1 MPSGQ
6 PWTDRPCIP
15 RALSPSLL
23 IRDVGT
29 LAAPPGGGAG
39 GPVSGAQRG
48 CSWADRA
55 SYPAAWPRKQ
65 VVGVDGA
72 MWGPQHHCPGG
83 PVSPSPSI
91 TARGSSSPSITVPGS
106 CLALPRI
113 TVPGVW
119 SPPPQH
125 HCPGGPVSPSPSIT
139 VLGVLSPPPPAS
151 LSWGSLS
158 APDQPPPPPASLL
171 GGLSPQG
178 CRVGVCAVVS
188 GRVFFPRA
196 VESQGLAG
204 RQEASSGSHG
214 AHCLLR
220 VRSLGL
226 ESTFRR
232 EHSESQF
239 H

>member
-1 MPSGQ
+1 MTWGHWPPLLVAVLGARFPGLIGGAAGQTGLHTLQPGQGNRWSGLMVQCGDPSITVPGV
-6 PWTDRPCIP
+6 R
-15 RALSPSLL
+15 SPPPPASL
-23 IRDVGT
+23 
-29 LAAPPGGGAG
+29 PGG
-39 GPVSGAQRG
+39 PPPP
-48 CSWADRA
+48 A
-55 SYPAAWPRKQ
+55 SLSR
-65 VVGVDGA
+65 
-72 MWGPQHHCPGG
+72 G
-83 PVSPSPSI
+83 PVSPSPESLSW
-91 TARGSSSPSITVPGS
+91 GSGLPLPSI
-106 CLALPRI
+106 I
-113 TVPGVW
+113 VPGVL

-139 VLGVLSPPPPAS
+139 VLGVLSSPPPAS
-151 LSWGSLS
+151 LSWGSWS
-158 APDQPPPPPASLL
+158 APDHPRPPPASLL

>member
-1 MPSGQ
+1 MCLLKFISIESVMLYNHLILCHPLLFPSIF
-6 PWTDRPCIP
+6 PSIRVFSNESVLCIRWP
-15 RALSPSLL
+15 KYWRFSFSISPSNQYSGL
-23 IRDVGT
+23 IS
-29 LAAPPGGGAG
+29 L
-39 GPVSGAQRG
+39 SQ
-48 CSWADRA
+48 
-55 SYPAAWPRKQ
+55 
-65 VVGVDGA
+65 
-72 MWGPQHHCPGG
+72 
-83 PVSPSPSI
+83 
-91 TARGSSSPSITVPGS
+91 GSCLPLPSITVPG
-106 CLALPRI
+106 
-113 TVPGVW
+113 V
-119 SPPPQH
+119 Q
-125 HCPGGPVSPSPSIT
+125 
-139 VLGVLSPPPPAS
+139 SPPPPAS
-151 LSWGSLS
+151 LSWGSWS
-158 APDQPPPPPASLL
+158 APDHPPPPPASLL